1 MPTAPV
7 AYAVAMSHIV
17 DEQERPDATEHERP
31 DATEQERPDAT
42 VQDERPAVPSDGALE
57 DPDDADQ
64 RRLGER
70 LQRLRTERRWS
81 LTELAE
87 ESGVSRAMINRV
99 ERGVSSPTA
108 TILGRLSGA
117 FGLTVSQLLDE
128 ALEHEVPRTS
138 DPDEARGVQRA
149 ASADSWTD
157 PETGYRR
164 RPLSSADFPADV
176 TEVRLPGG
184 REVAY
189 PASAY
194 AFLRHCI
201 WVVDGTLELQV
212 GENTTRLGAGDRIEL
227 GEPADVVYRNPAD
240 EPCRYVVV
248 VVRQR

>member
-1 MPTAPV
+1 MTWASEFV
-7 AYAVAMSHIV
+7 AYAVAMSQIV
-17 DEQERPDATEHERP
+17 DDAAPEAETGEH
-31 DATEQERPDAT
+31 
-42 VQDERPAVPSDGALE
+42 
-57 DPDDADQ
+57 PDDADQ

-70 LQRLRTERRWS
+70 LQRLRTERKWS

-117 FGLTVSQLLDE
+117 FGLTVSQLLDD
-128 ALEHEVPRTS
+128 ALDHEVPRGA
-138 DPDEARGVQRA
+138 DPEEARGVQRGA
-149 ASADSWTD
+149 TADSWTD

-164 RPLSSADFPADV
+164 RPVSSASFPADV
-176 TEVRLPGG
+176 TEVRLPAG

-201 WVVDGTLELQV
+201 WVVDGVLEVVV
-212 GENTTRLGAGDRIEL
+212 GDETTRLGAGDRIEL
-227 GEPADVVYRNPAD
+227 GEPSDVVYRNAGEDPV
-240 EPCRYVVV
+240 RYVVV
-248 VVRQR
+248 VVRGQ

>member
-1 MPTAPV
+1 
-7 AYAVAMSHIV
+7 MSHIV
-17 DEQERPDATEHERP
+17 DEPEGADAIPDQERTD
-31 DATEQERPDAT
+31 QERKGSGRAD
-42 VQDERPAVPSDGALE
+42 SDRAE
-57 DPDDADQ
+57 IDHPDDADQ

-149 ASADSWTD
+149 VSADSWTD

-176 TEVRLPGG
+176 TEVRLPAG

-201 WVVDGTLELQV
+201 WVVDGALELQV
-212 GENTTRLGAGDRIEL
+212 GATTTRLGAGDRIEL
-227 GEPADVVYRNPAD
+227 GEPADVVYRNAGD

>member
-1 MPTAPV
+1 
-7 AYAVAMSHIV
+7 MSHIV
-17 DEQERPDATEHERP
+17 DAPESEPETA
-31 DATEQERPDAT
+31 
-42 VQDERPAVPSDGALE
+42 
-57 DPDDADQ
+57 DDADQ

-70 LQRLRTERRWS
+70 LQRLRTERKWS

-128 ALEHEVPRTS
+128 SLDHEVPWAT
-138 DPDEARGVQRA
+138 DPDDARGVQRGA
-149 ASADSWTD
+149 TADSWTD
-157 PETGYRR
+157 PATGYRR
-164 RPLSSADFPADV
+164 RPISSAAFPADV
-176 TEVRLPGG
+176 TEVRLPSG

-201 WVVDGTLELQV
+201 WVVDGVLELVV
-212 GENTTRLGAGDRIEL
+212 GGEPTRLAAGDRIEL
-227 GEPADVVYRNPAD
+227 GDPADVVYRNPGE
-240 EPCRYVVV
+240 EPTRYVVV
-248 VVRQR
+248 VVRGQ

>member
-1 MPTAPV
+1 
-7 AYAVAMSHIV
+7 MSHIV
-17 DEQERPDATEHERP
+17 DDEQ
-31 DATEQERPDAT
+31 
-42 VQDERPAVPSDGALE
+42 
-57 DPDDADQ
+57 
-64 RRLGER
+64 RLGER
-70 LQRLRTERRWS
+70 LQRLRTERKWS

-128 ALEHEVPRTS
+128 ALDHEVPRGA
-138 DPDEARGVQRA
+138 DPDDARGVQRGA
-149 ASADSWTD
+149 TADSWTD

-164 RPLSSADFPADV
+164 RPVSSASFPADV
-176 TEVRLPGG
+176 TEVRLPAG

-201 WVVDGTLELQV
+201 WVVDGTLEVVV
-212 GENTTRLGAGDRIEL
+212 GGESTRLGAGDRIEL
-227 GEPADVVYRNPAD
+227 GEPADVVYRNPGED
-240 EPCRYVVV
+240 PVRYVVV
-248 VVRQR
+248 VVRGQ

>member
-1 MPTAPV
+1 MQSRITTPFV
-7 AYAVAMSHIV
+7 AYAVVMSHIV
-17 DEQERPDATEHERP
+17 DDEQ
-31 DATEQERPDAT
+31 
-42 VQDERPAVPSDGALE
+42 
-57 DPDDADQ
+57 
-64 RRLGER
+64 RLGER
-70 LQRLRTERRWS
+70 LQRLRTERKWS

-128 ALEHEVPRTS
+128 ALDHEVPRGA
-138 DPDEARGVQRA
+138 DPDEARGVQRGA
-149 ASADSWTD
+149 TADAWTD

-164 RPLSSADFPADV
+164 RPVSSASFPADV
-176 TEVRLPGG
+176 TEVRLPAG

-201 WVVDGTLELQV
+201 WVVDGVLEVVV
-212 GENTTRLGAGDRIEL
+212 GGDSTRLGAGDRIEL
-227 GEPADVVYRNPAD
+227 GEPADVVYRNPGD
-240 EPCRYVVV
+240 DTVRYVVV
-248 VVRQR
+248 VVRG

>member
-1 MPTAPV
+1 
-7 AYAVAMSHIV
+7 MSHIV
-17 DEQERPDATEHERP
+17 DEAGPAAESGEH
-31 DATEQERPDAT
+31 
-42 VQDERPAVPSDGALE
+42 
-57 DPDDADQ
+57 PDDADQ

-70 LQRLRTERRWS
+70 LHRLRTERKWS

-117 FGLTVSQLLDE
+117 FGLTISQLLDE
-128 ALEHEVPRTS
+128 ALDHEVPRGT
-138 DPDEARGVQRA
+138 DPDEARGVQRGVT
-149 ASADSWTD
+149 ADSWTD

-164 RPLSSADFPADV
+164 RPVSSASFPADV
-176 TEVRLPGG
+176 TEVRLPAG

-201 WVVDGTLELQV
+201 WVVDGVLEVVV
-212 GENTTRLGAGDRIEL
+212 GGVPTRLGAGDRIEL
-227 GEPADVVYRNPAD
+227 GEPADVVYRNPAED
-240 EPCRYVVV
+240 PARYVVV
-248 VVRQR
+248 VVRGQ

>member
-1 MPTAPV
+1 
-7 AYAVAMSHIV
+7 MSQIV
-17 DEQERPDATEHERP
+17 DDARAATEPGAERRASGPDAEHSEP
-31 DATEQERPDAT
+31 ATDAEH
-42 VQDERPAVPSDGALE
+42 
-57 DPDDADQ
+57 PDDADQ

-70 LQRLRTERRWS
+70 LQRLRTERKWS

-117 FGLTVSQLLDE
+117 FGLTISQLLDE
-128 ALEHEVPRTS
+128 ALEHEVPRAT
-138 DPDEARGVQRA
+138 DPEEARGVQRGA
-149 ASADSWTD
+149 TADSWTD

-164 RPLSSADFPADV
+164 RPVSSADFPADV
-176 TEVRLPGG
+176 TEVRLPAG

-201 WVVDGTLELQV
+201 WVVDGVLEVVV
-212 GENTTRLGAGDRIEL
+212 GDEPTRLGAGDRLEL
-227 GEPADVVYRNPAD
+227 GEPADVVYRNPGGTD
-240 EPCRYVVV
+240 VRYVVV
-248 VVRQR
+248 VVRAARGRE

>member
-1 MPTAPV
+1 MTCAPEFV
-7 AYAVAMSHIV
+7 AYAVVMSQIV
-17 DEQERPDATEHERP
+17 DDIPSEAETE
-31 DATEQERPDAT
+31 
-42 VQDERPAVPSDGALE
+42 
-57 DPDDADQ
+57 DDADQ

-70 LQRLRTERRWS
+70 LQRLRTERKWS

-117 FGLTVSQLLDE
+117 FGLTVSQLLDD
-128 ALEHEVPRTS
+128 ALDHEVPRAS
-138 DPDEARGVQRA
+138 DPESARGIQRGA
-149 ASADSWTD
+149 TADSWTD

-164 RPLSSADFPADV
+164 RPVSSADFPADV
-176 TEVRLPGG
+176 TEVRLPAG

-201 WVVDGTLELQV
+201 WVVDGVLEVVV
-212 GENTTRLGAGDRIEL
+212 GGEPTRLGAGDRIEL
-227 GEPADVVYRNPAD
+227 GEPADVVYRNPGD
-240 EPCRYVVV
+240 DIVRYVVV
-248 VVRQR
+248 VVRAH

>member
-1 MPTAPV
+1 
-7 AYAVAMSHIV
+7 MSQIV
-17 DEQERPDATEHERP
+17 DDITPEAE
-31 DATEQERPDAT
+31 
-42 VQDERPAVPSDGALE
+42 PADTAAA
-57 DPDDADQ
+57 DDAEQ

-70 LQRLRTERRWS
+70 LRRLRTERKWS

-128 ALEHEVPRTS
+128 SLEHEVPRGA
-138 DPDEARGVQRA
+138 DPDEARGVQRGA
-149 ASADSWTD
+149 TADSWTD
-157 PETGYRR
+157 PDTGYRR
-164 RPLSSADFPADV
+164 RPVSSADFPADV
-176 TEVRLPGG
+176 TEVRLPAG

-201 WVVDGTLELQV
+201 WVLDGALELVV
-212 GENTTRLGAGDRIEL
+212 GDAVTRLAAGDRIEL
-227 GEPADVVYRNPAD
+227 GEPADVVYRNAGD
-240 EPCRYVVV
+240 DVARYVVI
-248 VVRQR
+248 VVRVR

>member
-1 MPTAPV
+1 MTWASEFV
-7 AYAVAMSHIV
+7 AYAVAMSQIV
-17 DEQERPDATEHERP
+17 DDAAPEAETGEH
-31 DATEQERPDAT
+31 
-42 VQDERPAVPSDGALE
+42 
-57 DPDDADQ
+57 PDDADQ

-70 LQRLRTERRWS
+70 LQRLRTERKWS

-117 FGLTVSQLLDE
+117 FGLTVSQLLDD
-128 ALEHEVPRTS
+128 ALDHEVPRGA
-138 DPDEARGVQRA
+138 DPEEARGVQRGA
-149 ASADSWTD
+149 TADSWTD

-164 RPLSSADFPADV
+164 RPVSSASFPADV
-176 TEVRLPGG
+176 TEVRLPAG

-201 WVVDGTLELQV
+201 WVVDGVLEVVV
-212 GENTTRLGAGDRIEL
+212 GDETTRLGAEDRIEL
-227 GEPADVVYRNPAD
+227 GEPSDVVYRNAGEDPV
-240 EPCRYVVV
+240 RYVVV
-248 VVRQR
+248 VVRGQ

>member
-1 MPTAPV
+1 MAGAVPFV
-7 AYAVAMSHIV
+7 AYAVAMSQIV
-17 DEQERPDATEHERP
+17 DAPESEPETA
-31 DATEQERPDAT
+31 
-42 VQDERPAVPSDGALE
+42 
-57 DPDDADQ
+57 DDAAQ

-70 LQRLRTERRWS
+70 LQRLRTERKWS

-128 ALEHEVPRTS
+128 SLEHEVPRAS
-138 DPDEARGVQRA
+138 DPDEARGVQRGA
-149 ASADSWTD
+149 TADSWTD
-157 PETGYRR
+157 PDTGYRR
-164 RPLSSADFPADV
+164 RPVSSADFPADV
-176 TEVRLPGG
+176 TEVRLPAG

-201 WVVDGTLELQV
+201 WVLDGTLELVV
-212 GENTTRLGAGDRIEL
+212 GDDVTRLGPGDRIEL
-227 GEPADVVYRNPAD
+227 DEPADVVYRNAGDDPV
-240 EPCRYVVV
+240 RYVVV
-248 VVRQR
+248 VVRGR

>member
-1 MPTAPV
+1 
-7 AYAVAMSHIV
+7 MSHIV
-17 DEQERPDATEHERP
+17 DAPESEPETA
-31 DATEQERPDAT
+31 
-42 VQDERPAVPSDGALE
+42 
-57 DPDDADQ
+57 DDADQ

-70 LQRLRTERRWS
+70 LQRLRTERKWS

-128 ALEHEVPRTS
+128 SLDHEVPRAT
-138 DPDEARGVQRA
+138 DPDDARGVQRGA
-149 ASADSWTD
+149 TADSWTD

-164 RPLSSADFPADV
+164 RPVSSAAFPADV
-176 TEVRLPGG
+176 TEVRLPSG

-201 WVVDGTLELQV
+201 WVVDGVLELVV
-212 GENTTRLGAGDRIEL
+212 GGEPTPLAAGDRIEL
-227 GEPADVVYRNPAD
+227 GDPADVVYRNPGE
-240 EPCRYVVV
+240 EPTRYVVV
-248 VVRQR
+248 VVRGQ

>member
-1 MPTAPV
+1 VQSRIVTASV

-17 DEQERPDATEHERP
+17 DEQEDADALPDVA
-31 DATEQERPDAT
+31 A
-42 VQDERPAVPSDGALE
+42 SE

-64 RRLGER
+64 RRLGGR

-87 ESGVSRAMINRV
+87 ESV

-128 ALEHEVPRTS
+128 ALEHEVPRSS

-176 TEVRLPGG
+176 TEVRLPAG

-201 WVVDGTLELQV
+201 WVVEGTLELQA
-212 GENTTRLGAGDRIEL
+212 GDTTSRLGAGDRIEL

-248 VVRQR
+248 VVRHR

>member
-1 MPTAPV
+1 VTGAVESV
-7 AYAVAMSHIV
+7 AYAVAMSQIV
-17 DEQERPDATEHERP
+17 DEEAPGTETEDA
-31 DATEQERPDAT
+31 
-42 VQDERPAVPSDGALE
+42 
-57 DPDDADQ
+57 ADQ

-70 LQRLRTERRWS
+70 LHRLRDERKWS

-117 FGLTVSQLLDE
+117 FGLTISQLLDD
-128 ALEHEVPRTS
+128 ALDHEVPRTS
-138 DPDEARGVQRA
+138 DPDQARGVQRGA
-149 ASADSWTD
+149 TADSWTD

-164 RPLSSADFPADV
+164 RPVSSADFPADV
-176 TEVRLPGG
+176 TEVRLPAG

-201 WVVDGTLELQV
+201 WVVDGTLEVVV
-212 GENTTRLGAGDRIEL
+212 GGTPTRLGAGDRIEL
-227 GEPADVVYRNPAD
+227 GEPADTVYRNPGED
-240 EPCRYVVV
+240 TVRYVVV
-248 VVRQR
+248 VVRAPRARE

>member
-1 MPTAPV
+1 
-7 AYAVAMSHIV
+7 MSHIV
-17 DEQERPDATEHERP
+17 DEREGVTAPPDAMGAEEP
-31 DATEQERPDAT
+31 DDA
-42 VQDERPAVPSDGALE
+42 E

-128 ALEHEVPRTS
+128 ALEHEVPRS
-138 DPDEARGVQRA
+138 GDPDEARGVQRA

-176 TEVRLPGG
+176 TEVRLPAG

-201 WVVDGTLELQV
+201 WVVDGTLDLQA
-212 GENTTRLGAGDRIEL
+212 GDTTSRLGAGDRIEL
-227 GEPADVVYRNPAD
+227 GEPADVVYRNPGD

-248 VVRQR
+248 VVRHR